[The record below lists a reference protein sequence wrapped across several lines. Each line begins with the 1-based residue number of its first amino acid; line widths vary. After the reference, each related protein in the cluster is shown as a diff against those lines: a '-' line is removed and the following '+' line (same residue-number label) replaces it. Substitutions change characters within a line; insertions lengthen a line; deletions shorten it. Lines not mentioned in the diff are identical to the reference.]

1 MVGQHRAVSPRSTE
15 RQLRALGQRRQRP
28 LLGEDIGAF
37 ADRPGEVLR
46 HQSGVGLH
54 QRQHV
59 MIGVVERRTHQ
70 VVHPRVEQQEA
81 VIVAV
86 LGVDHVGDH
95 HPRVAYQK
103 APRLHDRR
111 QAQRP
116 EVLHRRG
123 SEVGRVGAFT
133 ILGAVGDAQPAAHIQ
148 PLEHGALLAGQML
161 GQVRQ
166 PPVGV
171 GKGLDLQQLAA
182 DVHGQRLQ
190 PHVGQGLHLAHQRR
204 NIVEG
209 QAEFVA
215 SGAGGDLGQRLRVDI
230 RVDPQGDGRGLAQP
244 PGGGIEGFQ
253 LGPALDVELQDPGSQ
268 PGFQLGRLLGDP
280 GKNDLLWRYA
290 PGQRALELTGGD
302 DIGADA
308 VAGDVGD
315 DVGVHVGLDGVA
327 DQRVERGEG
336 GLQALDLRADMGA
349 GVDIQ
354 RRAVLR
360 GQWRQRHARQ
370 LQRTVRAV
378 AQRAEGTGHRRTGRR
393 RGFRGSSRHQLS
405 VISVR
410 GKGFS
415 NSVGGETVA
424 AVAAASV
431 VTGRGSPLR
440 PQAVST
446 AQESRAVASS
456 SPRRVRVTAAT
467 ARLRWLRE
475 PGRARCRRRTAGTPP
490 RLPRSARRIRRR

>member
-1 MVGQHRAVSPRSTE
+1 MP
-15 RQLRALGQRRQRP
+15 
-28 LLGEDIGAF
+28 
-37 ADRPGEVLR
+37 
-46 HQSGVGLH
+46 
-54 QRQHV
+54 
-59 MIGVVERRTHQ
+59 
-70 VVHPRVEQQEA
+70 
-81 VIVAV
+81 
-86 LGVDHVGDH
+86 
-95 HPRVAYQK
+95 
-103 APRLHDRR
+103 
-111 QAQRP
+111 
-116 EVLHRRG
+116 
-123 SEVGRVGAFT
+123 
-133 ILGAVGDAQPAAHIQ
+133 
-148 PLEHGALLAGQML
+148 

-182 DVHGQRLQ
+182 DVHGQRFQ

-204 NIVEG
+204 DVVEG
-209 QAEFVA
+209 QAELVA
-215 SGAGGDLGQRLRVDI
+215 AGAGGDLRQRLRVDI
-230 RVDPQGDGRGLAQP
+230 WVYPQGNRRGPAQP
-244 PGGGIEGFQ
+244 PGGGIEGLQ

-268 PGFQLGRLLGDP
+268 PGFQLGGLLGDP
-280 GKNDLLWRYA
+280 GKDDLLWRHA

-308 VAGDVGD
+308 MAGDVGD

-336 GLQALDLRADMGA
+336 GLQALDLRGDMGA
-349 GVDIQ
+349 GVDVQ

-378 AQRAEGTGHRRTGRR
+378 AQRAEGTGRGC
-393 RGFRGSSRHQLS
+393 GFRGSSRHQLS

-415 NSVGGETVA
+415 SSVGGETVT
-424 AVAAASV
+424 AASV

-456 SPRRVRVTAAT
+456 SPRRGRVTVAT

-490 RLPRSARRIRRR
+490 RLPRSASRKRRR